1 MDEKNS
7 ERRKQIDLENLR
19 RGPTRHAT
27 LAPELVERI
36 IRIKSILVEVD
47 DSSLEEAL
55 DDFKRDAHPEKEVA
69 IWERMASVYRGYVL
83 FNRDL
88 TLDQKRDVYAVLLS
102 ASMGDR
108 NFSNAKHLDRTA
120 ITTIV
125 HLYDISN

>member
-1 MDEKNS
+1 
-7 ERRKQIDLENLR
+7 
-19 RGPTRHAT
+19 
-27 LAPELVERI
+27 
-36 IRIKSILVEVD
+36 
-47 DSSLEEAL
+47 
-55 DDFKRDAHPEKEVA
+55 
-69 IWERMASVYRGYVL
+69 MASVYRGYVL

-108 NFSNAKHLDRTA
+108 NFSNTKHLDRTA